1 MVNGYIGLVRDPSLQ
16 GNKEFYLLYSTE
28 FQTYLKQDRI
38 RHNGR
43 SEFEKLL
50 RHFMPKILTTRSFFD
65 PEFSARCAL
74 FGPGIESARTKH
86 LVHRIV
92 NARDDLFEAVEF
104 VSGLPGKYPDEF
116 SALVGKGPSTETRAQ
131 RS

>member
-1 MVNGYIGLVRDPSLQ
+1 
-16 GNKEFYLLYSTE
+16 
-28 FQTYLKQDRI
+28 
-38 RHNGR
+38 
-43 SEFEKLL
+43 
-50 RHFMPKILTTRSFFD
+50 MPKILTTRSFFD